1 MPLSLKYGQALVLAA
16 LPIKSKQSFSGNVVA
31 PEVTG
36 EHVGTPKLLDIRS
49 EQLRFKRSRSGDSH
63 LLHVVFEGREHF
75 YYPQR
80 LWIALSVSI
89 VGLIFV
95 LVVYYFGLRT
105 LCEFA
110 DELRLEILNFLAQS
124 NSIVTAAPAFLEQ
137 MTKFNLPEN
146 LKSEK
151 KIMPAFSRIA
161 A

>member
-1 MPLSLKYGQALVLAA
+1 
-16 LPIKSKQSFSGNVVA
+16 
-31 PEVTG
+31 
-36 EHVGTPKLLDIRS
+36 
-49 EQLRFKRSRSGDSH
+49 
-63 LLHVVFEGREHF
+63 
-75 YYPQR
+75 
-80 LWIALSVSI
+80 
-89 VGLIFV
+89 V